1 MPRCVW
7 YKMPV
12 PGAEAVVTALR
23 ATEKP
28 TDAKS
33 PYHAF
38 SRCPPTALFGALR
51 YPLCA
56 NATPLT
62 RC

>member
-1 MPRCVW
+1 
-7 YKMPV
+7 MPV
-12 PGAEAVVTALR
+12 PGAEAIVTALR

-38 SRCPPTALFGALR
+38 SRCPPTALFGAL
-51 YPLCA
+51 PTLCQRHP
-56 NATPLT
+56 TPCDL
-62 RC
+62 